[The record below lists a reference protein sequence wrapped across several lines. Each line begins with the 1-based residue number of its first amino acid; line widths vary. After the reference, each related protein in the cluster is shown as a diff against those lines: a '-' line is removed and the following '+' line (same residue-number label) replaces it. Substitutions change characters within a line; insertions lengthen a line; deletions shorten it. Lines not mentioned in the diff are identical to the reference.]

1 MSAMTARNVGTFS
14 PVWRLIVAAACT
26 VIALDAAAMGS
37 RQAVQKTAAASSEA
51 AQIEPEAML
60 VKTLLE
66 IRNNRLE
73 AALAEVDK
81 VIRSYPNFRLAH
93 LIKGDLLLDSNEA
106 TLTGGSS
113 GPALVPGKPEES
125 LLVTAIRYTDDDLQ
139 MPPKGEKLTDEE
151 TATVQ
156 AALLH
161 SMTQLNVKRRN
172 RR

>member
-14 PVWRLIVAAACT
+14 PVWRLIIAAACT

-60 VKTLLE
+60 VKTLVE

-93 LIKGDLLLDSNEA
+93 LIKGDLLLARSRPLRVLAFLADA
-106 TLTGGSS
+106 TYWTSVEGFHGH
-113 GPALVPGKPEES
+113 P
-125 LLVTAIRYTDDDLQ
+125 
-139 MPPKGEKLTDEE
+139 
-151 TATVQ
+151 
-156 AALLH
+156 
-161 SMTQLNVKRRN
+161 
-172 RR
+172 